1 MGRASALLTLST
13 LSGFTPSQPLAINDE
28 IRADM
33 MLSTLEI
40 HEVLWMSNHHSFQPE
55 SLLSLKEQ
63 ASPAKGPPGPQTQ
76 VGSNLSASDL

>member
-13 LSGFTPSQPLAINDE
+13 LSGSTLSQPLAINDE

-40 HEVLWMSNHHSFQPE
+40 HEAL
-55 SLLSLKEQ
+55 
-63 ASPAKGPPGPQTQ
+63 
-76 VGSNLSASDL
+76 

>member
-13 LSGFTPSQPLAINDE
+13 LSGSTPSQSLAINDE

-40 HEVLWMSNHHSFQPE
+40 HEAL
-55 SLLSLKEQ
+55 
-63 ASPAKGPPGPQTQ
+63 PGPQTQ
-76 VGSNLSASDL
+76 AGSNLSASDL